1 MPSDDGVAC
10 CSEHHLIVVLFKFY
24 SFRGTS
30 PAHVAREGPYTAVTF
45 CCQGMRRESG
55 HWGERGKG
63 AEGRRE
69 GASWQRSVTGVC
81 GPSTAIGHIPPRE
94 RRASRRLHSG
104 DLVLSRDL
112 PYQVCSVSVGVIRWT
127 GTPCQMV
134 PRLQVVRIARFIVG
148 WVQQGCTPHI
158 FCFVPG
164 CTPLPDPSQIRVNE

>member
-1 MPSDDGVAC
+1 MWPARFRTPPCRSVAWELGGGVA
-10 CSEHHLIVVLFKFY
+10 IG
-24 SFRGTS
+24 R
-30 PAHVAREGPYTAVTF
+30 
-45 CCQGMRRESG
+45 SG
-55 HWGERGKG
+55 S
-63 AEGRRE
+63 GRRLWE
-69 GASWQRSVTGVC
+69 TGSLLQRSITGVC

-104 DLVLSRDL
+104 DLVLSRGS

-148 WVQQGCTPHI
+148 WVQQGCTPA

-164 CTPLPDPSQIRVNE
+164 CTPRPYPSQIQNLITKVASPFFFIKTFLHNRIIHRSLDGKSNPICC

>member
-1 MPSDDGVAC
+1 MAIG
-10 CSEHHLIVVLFKFY
+10 
-24 SFRGTS
+24 R
-30 PAHVAREGPYTAVTF
+30 
-45 CCQGMRRESG
+45 
-55 HWGERGKG
+55 ERGKG

-104 DLVLSRDL
+104 HMVLSRGL

-127 GTPCQMV
+127 GTPCQML

-148 WVQQGCTPHI
+148 WAQQGCTPA

-164 CTPLPDPSQIRVNE
+164 CTPRPFPSQIQNLITKVASPFFFSSTHSFIT